1 VDHGKARLA
10 PGRPL
15 RSFRSELLLVGAS
28 AAVPHVTGGRRE
40 GDGASG
46 SRQSRRELTLT
57 ISKLVDDFAVSRFMS
72 EGTRQVERS
81 EQR

>member
-1 VDHGKARLA
+1 
-10 PGRPL
+10 
-15 RSFRSELLLVGAS
+15 
-28 AAVPHVTGGRRE
+28 
-40 GDGASG
+40 
-46 SRQSRRELTLT
+46 LTLT

>member
-28 AAVPHVTGGRRE
+28 AAVPHVTGGRCE